1 MVKLRAHRH
10 RAYRPCRWQFVSR
23 RVLTINA
30 LGDETQ
36 TDYDTNGNVIAESG
50 ATYPVRYAY
59 DSQNRRVA
67 MWTNRSSD
75 EWDMTRWA
83 YDPATGLCTSKTYED
98 GSVVTYEYTPDG
110 LLETTRT
117 ADGHWT
123 CNIYD
128 AKRQLVGVQY
138 DDASNVTYVRDVYGR
153 ETSAA
158 NGNAA
163 YAYTLAPCG
172 IATNESVT
180 FGVTNCTLLRGLD
193 EQGRITL
200 FEIHNS
206 GQTSIMNYIIGI

>member
-1 MVKLRAHRH
+1 M
-10 RAYRPCRWQFVSR
+10 
-23 RVLTINA
+23 
-30 LGDETQ
+30 
-36 TDYDTNGNVIAESG
+36 
-50 ATYPVRYAY
+50 RYAY
-59 DSQNRRVA
+59 DSLNRRMA
-67 MWTNRSSD
+67 MWTNRGGD
-75 EWDMTRWA
+75 KWDMTRWA

-123 CNIYD
+123 RNIYD

-153 ETSAA
+153 ETSEA

-163 YAYTLAPCG
+163 YAYALAPCG
-172 IATNESVT
+172 TVTNETATVGDTS
-180 FGVTNCTLLRGLD
+180 CTLIRSLD
-193 EQGRITL
+193 GQGRVTS

-206 GQTSIMNYIIGI
+206 GLTSIMNFAAVQLRLRQSPALHE